1 MKFSIITPTHSLKNI
16 PFLLELYLS
25 IKQQSYNNWEWILVT
40 NGEFTPE
47 HMPEL
52 IKEDKQTFIY
62 HLNNVENRNI
72 GFTKNKSF
80 SLATGDILV
89 EVDHDDI
96 ITPDCLEKLF
106 DAFQNEEIGFVY
118 SNDAIYHMQ
127 NKFVPYDP
135 GYGWTYRMAKW
146 RDQDLYVMNSFAPS
160 SHSLSFIWYSPDH
173 VRAWRKSL
181 YEKIGGHNVDMGVC
195 DDHELL
201 VRTYLN
207 TKMYRIDDP
216 LYIYRVTG
224 DNTSIDHRNAEIQI
238 KTREVFNKYALA
250 LAEKDARDNNLL
262 LVDLGGGIN
271 GRHGYTT
278 IDKNNA
284 DIICDLNEGIPLP
297 DNSVG
302 VLNASHI
309 LEHLKDP
316 IKSMAEIHRVLVHG
330 GWAFIEVPSTDGR
343 GAFQDPTHISFWNEN
358 SFLYYTDSYLAQ
370 FIRNKTIRFSK
381 FRCETFYPNE
391 WLKNLNVLVTVAWL
405 VAIKDDSKR
414 FPGVWKI

>member
-1 MKFSIITPTHSLKNI
+1 MKFSIITPTHSIKNI
-16 PFLLELYLS
+16 PFLLELYIS
-25 IKQQSYNNWEWILVT
+25 IKKQSYNNWEWILVT

-47 HMPEL
+47 HIPEQ
-52 IKEDKQTFIY
+52 IKENTQIFIH
-62 HLNNVENRNI
+62 HLTNVENRNI

-80 SLATGDILV
+80 SFATGDILV

-106 DAFQNEEIGFVY
+106 HAFQDEEIGFVY

-146 RDQDLYVMNSFAPS
+146 RDQNLYVMNSFAPS

-173 VRAWRKSL
+173 IRAWRKTL

-271 GRHGYTT
+271 GRQGYTT